1 MTLTKTINTT
11 RTLAQS
17 EQFLW
22 CVIFFYLQL
31 GLISHHFRCKPKI
44 NNYKTSI
51 VSILFGKYYAHVSW
65 FQISKVFYMKIP
77 QVSSIRMKLKMYFY
91 TFRQSCTSC
100 FELYTT
106 ILHLGVTMF
115 STPITLLYFILTREV
130 KKVR

>member
-22 CVIFFYLQL
+22 CVIFFLQL
-31 GLISHHFRCKPKI
+31 GLISHHFRWKPKI
-44 NNYKTSI
+44 NNYKTTI

-65 FQISKVFYMKIP
+65 FQISKVFFMKIP

-100 FELYTT
+100 FELYTI

-115 STPITLLYFILTREV
+115 STPITLLYFILIRGV